1 MAYRGNQRLNEEIE
15 HQISMW
21 DGTIHGFQIKN
32 AYENGCD
39 YETVCELAGIDYE
52 DYEGGVKDGKDGE
65 SNG

>member
-21 DGTIHGFQIKN
+21 GGTIHGFQIKN

-52 DYEGGVKDGKDGE
+52 DYEE
-65 SNG
+65 E